1 MFCIG
6 ILKALNAPHLITGTV
21 SQLYQ
26 QVLRILVKV
35 QTRILIIDE
44 IHHITT
50 GGHITQRIFLA
61 MLKHLANDLE
71 IVIVASVIKD
81 ALNAIGSDEQLA
93 NRFEPFILPRWSM
106 NEDFLRLL
114 SSFEIILP
122 LKYPSDLTS
131 EEKAMTIL
139 SVSGGT
145 IGEIS
150 TLLKKAAV
158 QAIISKKE
166 CIDMA
171 LLSTS
176 HTSPAARK
184 MQYESVMI

>member
-1 MFCIG
+1 
-6 ILKALNAPHLITGTV
+6 
-21 SQLYQ
+21 
-26 QVLRILVKV
+26 
-35 QTRILIIDE
+35 
-44 IHHITT
+44 
-50 GGHITQRIFLA
+50 
-61 MLKHLANDLE
+61 
-71 IVIVASVIKD
+71 
-81 ALNAIGSDEQLA
+81 
-93 NRFEPFILPRWSM
+93 M

-114 SSFEIILP
+114 SSFESILP

-131 EEKAMTIL
+131 EEKAMKIL
-139 SVSGGT
+139 SLSGGT

-150 TLLKKAAV
+150 TLLKKSAV
-158 QAIISKKE
+158 QAIVSKKE